1 MLYELLDL
9 PLECYMKL
17 RVLYETSKPT
27 PECNNLRRV
36 RAYIYGALTG
46 LYYGKVP
53 GSQLAF

>member
-1 MLYELLDL
+1 MNFSTY